1 MPTNRFQ
8 LCFLFVTLPLL
19 ASSALDKVDA
29 KPEGEVL
36 PEDASDAE
44 ILAGHSYHGE
54 FLNEGPRQS
63 AYLMKGTGAVD
74 FPVTSDSDEAKAFV
88 AQGLGQ
94 FYGFWYLEAERSF
107 RHAANLDPECAMAYW
122 GAALATK
129 SSPKRSKGFIGE
141 AVKLKDKVSRREHR
155 ITEEKS
161 HRKVWFPKI
170 FVLKVRFSDYRRSL

>member
-63 AYLMKGTGAVD
+63 AYLMEGTGAVD

-122 GAALATK
+122 GIHNALGQNGREMAKERAEALKKAVELMLTSA
-129 SSPKRSKGFIGE
+129 SS
-141 AVKLKDKVSRREHR
+141 L
-155 ITEEKS
+155 
-161 HRKVWFPKI
+161 
-170 FVLKVRFSDYRRSL
+170 